1 MTDTHPCIGTA
12 GNIQWKMD
20 VTGKA
25 FHSGL
30 PHKGINAIELGF
42 DALAHL
48 QKVFDKNFPRHPR
61 EEEYNFKTQSSL
73 KATRCSSLA
82 GAVNIIPG
90 DCVIEGDVRL
100 APFYDVEKVKE
111 VLEREVAVINEN
123 PAIVEDIVFHGVQSK
138 YTLPAENIKGKIAL
152 TWTFPGENGV
162 ACNLQSPGHLA
173 LKKATGDVIGSV
185 NPYGIGGSLP
195 LIRQLSDQGF
205 DVQICGYGLSSR

>member
-1 MTDTHPCIGTA
+1 M
-12 GNIQWKMD
+12 
-20 VTGKA
+20 TGKA

-30 PHKGINAIELGF
+30 PHKGINAIEFGM
-42 DALAHL
+42 DSVAYL
-48 QKVFDKNFPRHPR
+48 QKIFAQNFPLHPK
-61 EEEYNFKTQSSL
+61 ETEYNFATQSSL

-90 DCVIEGDVRL
+90 DCMIEGDVRL
-100 APFYDVEKVKE
+100 APFYDVEKVKT
-111 VLEREVAVINEN
+111 VLEAAVAAINTD
-123 PAIVEDIVFHGVQSK
+123 PSIVEGLVFHGAQSK
-138 YTLPAENIKGKIAL
+138 YTLPAENMKGKLTL

-173 LKKATGDVIGSV
+173 LKKATGDVIGKV

-205 DVQICGYGLSSR
+205 DVQIAGYGLSSRYNFALYNSLII